1 MPPSP
6 RLQIPPA
13 TMPRV
18 MTRPSTFHHCNNCKQ
33 PRTTTRFFM
42 TRDSFLFSKL
52 LQFSLFQHVLKS
64 NVLFTATAP
73 GGVEPAETAF
83 PQFDMRPNTA
93 AFCGHYPNPRQSKLL
108 RGIPGYGGQ
117 RKGVYGENVHGA
129 SWVESQQIAYG
140 LNRPS
145 TTGLLRAKAANSRAQ
160 RQKHAGSDVPGYG
173 GSAKIC
179 LFKFKILNI
188 FSKVHSR
195 IQIKHFKFN
204 LIICILTFKFVPKV
218 RAQQDCGALD
228 WRTFRGCQQSSSR
241 FGQGPKVRHVF
252 NPNSFE

>member
-1 MPPSP
+1 M
-6 RLQIPPA
+6 
-13 TMPRV
+13 
-18 MTRPSTFHHCNNCKQ
+18 F
-33 PRTTTRFFM
+33 
-42 TRDSFLFSKL
+42 
-52 LQFSLFQHVLKS
+52 
-64 NVLFTATAP
+64 LFTATAP

-195 IQIKHFKFN
+195 IQIKHFN
-204 LIICILTFKFVPKV
+204 LTICILTLNLNLFPRFVPNKIAEPLIGERFAV
-218 RAQQDCGALD
+218 VNSRAHALAK
-228 WRTFRGCQQSSSR
+228 
-241 FGQGPKVRHVF
+241 GPKYVTFSIQIHSNNYVQIEF
-252 NPNSFE
+252 IIYF